1 MRKTSFCLA
10 LGIAPLALCA
20 PVPLVL
26 VDILEPSFSKSGP
39 QHPPASVLSSRPP
52 HALPRVINWGP
63 DEDDANFETVID
75 NRPITPSADADPSVV
90 LQAARP
96 IVTDYLMAISV
107 KKNQGEKD
115 GENAQKAGEG
125 EQQKIIV
132 LPITAKKG
140 PSTTK
145 THQTEGERGSISV
158 AEMDIIP
165 VAPQRTMPCD
175 QSKFISREQSDI
187 IIICL
192 AVVFLFA
199 VVLLETFGS
208 FARRYVICSNIDKKP
223 SRIWKVANANELHH
237 RRREG
242 TIKLGDEKAAVEQ
255 SNSKPRT
262 FSIEAD
268 QQ

>member
-1 MRKTSFCLA
+1 MRTTSLCLA

-26 VDILEPSFSKSGP
+26 VDILEPSISKSGP

-90 LQAARP
+90 LQAPRP

-115 GENAQKAGEG
+115 GEQVQKAGEG

-132 LPITAKKG
+132 LPIIAKKG

-145 THQTEGERGSISV
+145 AHQTEGEEEPIS
-158 AEMDIIP
+158 

-208 FARRYVICSNIDKKP
+208 FARR
-223 SRIWKVANANELHH
+223 
-237 RRREG
+237 RREG
-242 TIKLGDEKAAVEQ
+242 AIKLEDEKAAVEQ
-255 SNSKPRT
+255 SNSKPG
-262 FSIEAD
+262 SLSVQAD